1 MKKGNEDSKYWLKL
15 MLMNRYIQLFV
26 VALALLL
33 ICLVN
38 LEGVHVWFSLLPVAM
53 MAVIIYKGFIQFW
66 NERKDDKSEK

>member
-1 MKKGNEDSKYWLKL
+1 MKKVNEDSKYWLKL

-66 NERKDDKSEK
+66 NERKNDKQEK